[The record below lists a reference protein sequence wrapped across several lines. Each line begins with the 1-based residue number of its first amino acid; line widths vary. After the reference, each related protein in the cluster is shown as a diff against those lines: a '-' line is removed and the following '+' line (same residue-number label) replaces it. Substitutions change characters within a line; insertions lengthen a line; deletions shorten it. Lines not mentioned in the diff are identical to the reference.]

1 MNRNRLL
8 IIASYW
14 NEDDVALFIAEHDEQ
29 PDKSFEKQ
37 LGEAFFAWAQTE
49 EGRRFV
55 ESSGC
60 NWGDALEIPDEI
72 LVKHGIHRF
81 EQLLRWP
88 HSLHPG
94 LWRSSLRARSTHPKK
109 SPRSAGHNQTARCI
123 RRQRR
128 CAP

>member
-1 MNRNRLL
+1 VFGGARMNRNRLL

-81 EQLLRWP
+81 EQLIECIPTGTGPLR
-88 HSLHPG
+88 
-94 LWRSSLRARSTHPKK
+94 RRTRAFD
-109 SPRSAGHNQTARCI
+109 
-123 RRQRR
+123 
-128 CAP
+128 